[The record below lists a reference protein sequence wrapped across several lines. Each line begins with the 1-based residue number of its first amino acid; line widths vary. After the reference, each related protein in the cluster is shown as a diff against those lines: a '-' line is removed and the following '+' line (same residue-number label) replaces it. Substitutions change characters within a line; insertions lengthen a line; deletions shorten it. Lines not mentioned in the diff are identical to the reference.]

1 MVAEK
6 EGGSA
11 SPHVAK
17 GIRNSH
23 LFGLLPARSWPTP
36 FKFLTSP
43 SPSRAVTHPHHPT
56 GRTEMSYARV
66 NNSSDSEDDT
76 VLNQPHQPQTNG
88 PPREPQR
95 SLTELAAMALPRSHS
110 TYSRLNGEDT
120 DHDEAAA
127 ENRRKGSA
135 SELDKS
141 KITGDADDDDD
152 DDDASENN
160 DLEINIRFGEGQD
173 LSLRVPRADTIAAMK
188 DKVWICPRDSP
199 TRSAGESY
207 LRRSYF

>member
-1 MVAEK
+1 
-6 EGGSA
+6 
-11 SPHVAK
+11 
-17 GIRNSH
+17 
-23 LFGLLPARSWPTP
+23 
-36 FKFLTSP
+36 
-43 SPSRAVTHPHHPT
+43 
-56 GRTEMSYARV
+56 MSYAKV

-76 VLNQPHQPQTNG
+76 VSNGPHQPQTNE

-95 SLTELAAMALPRSHS
+95 SLTELAAMVLPRSHS

-141 KITGDADDDDD
+141 KITGDDDDDNDD
-152 DDDASENN
+152 DDDASGDN

-173 LSLRVPRADTIAAMK
+173 LSLRVPRTDTIAVMK
-188 DKVWICPRDSP
+188 EKVWTSP
-199 TRSAGESY
+199 EISHKKRKKVLFSKKLFLIHVLV
-207 LRRSYF
+207 LRR